1 MEKVVPIV
9 LQEADGALTTSEL
22 QIFLDDPMSDPAVR
36 RDEETRATTV
46 EHIKLLRNR
55 LEATT
60 EEHMNGLQAY
70 LLKTAGDISRQL
82 EESGAGGRGSHGGG
96 GGAAAARGPVGAAP
110 QDEDDDENRDVGGW
124 EAGSRGT
131 RELRQIVGARF
142 SELDESLQGRVG
154 ALEERMG
161 AMIDER
167 LGALTKKLDLLL
179 SARET
184 GAPK

>member
-1 MEKVVPIV
+1 M
-9 LQEADGALTTSEL
+9 
-22 QIFLDDPMSDPAVR
+22 R

-60 EEHMNGLQAY
+60 KEHMNGLQAY

-96 GGAAAARGPVGAAP
+96 GGAAAARGRVGAAP

-124 EAGSRGT
+124 EAGSRGAE
-131 RELRQIVGARF
+131 ELRQIVGARF
-142 SELDESLQGRVG
+142 SELDESLEGRVG

-167 LGALTKKLDLLL
+167 LGALAKKLDLVL

-184 GAPK
+184 GAP